1 MFGPPDLL
9 ITDGGSEFAGA
20 VQVVNE
26 LFGTVHEVVP
36 EGAKWRMGQAERHGA
51 IVKLM
56 MMRTVKAMDLRGLSQ
71 MRLAALAAFSAKN
84 RLCNKG
90 GVSPLQAVTGRSTVI
105 PGSLLQQ
112 ISGGHVRFKYNQALE
127 SNEALAQAERIR
139 QGAVEAFHW
148 LDAHEALRRA
158 LASRSRPPAL
168 EGLREGAVVYVYDP
182 PACRKGQARRLQ
194 DHNAWQGPG
203 VIVCVERD
211 RPVPGRIWVRIR
223 GRLKAFPLEKLRLAT
238 PDEMVGSQFIT
249 KALQDV
255 EEELQNGTLKVDEDL
270 GEDEAPAAEPSQS
283 SRPKPKENEEDSSSS
298 SESGDEPEEMSDDQK
313 ERAKLLDDTPFCIRQ
328 NMMRKAE
335 DATLPTDPHELDFA
349 KKRRLFEKLSKSLE
363 PPSTL
368 QEAGI
373 REHLTRAYAKFK
385 SVKRAVLQK
394 PKKASARSRASRPQG
409 VAVAEVGDPGELK
422 VSLEVAVPV
431 DMFKEGEYEAMVQ
444 DTMGQWVLWSAPSTQ
459 VGDGKLLEVAA
470 SLHATDKDGV
480 TEVVTGKARVE
491 YKWSSLDENWKRAY
505 AEPLKK
511 AFKVY
516 LDHDGI
522 KGVPTGTV
530 IDPARILGSRF
541 VLTNKGDATLEGA
554 DLRARWIIG
563 GHRDPDAG
571 LYATSSPTAS
581 MLGHN
586 LLNFVAVQ
594 NKWVIHFEDVSAA
607 FLQGKQLP
615 RAEKIYARIP
625 RGYPPEVVEYLVEA
639 LGGNVRED
647 LVEITKG
654 GFGLPESPRLWY
666 LAYKEILQELGL
678 HELRLAPGLFRAF
691 TPTGE
696 VRAMASI
703 HVDDTRYAGDESSE
717 VLWKELHARL
727 KFGSIRKA
735 TDGWQKFCGRW
746 ERQDPET
753 FEVEISMQEYIA
765 NVPTVKPREETTSTT
780 SSSNGTTTTSGSIE
794 EVQTTSITSSSSGTT
809 TTSGSSGGLQ
819 ATSTTS
825 SSSGT
830 TTTSG
835 SVGFSDIGQDTDPVV
850 YLHEVIHGDSK
861 VAPLTDA
868 ERKLLS
874 SVVGQLNWAARQG
887 RYDLCFGTS
896 LVQQLAGQGRGE
908 AMKWVNTVVRR
919 AREPVRLVVRS
930 LGCSLKDVVILS
942 VSDAAYGA
950 MPNGASQGGTMVL
963 FANPHVLEGES
974 TVCIMEAVSTKIQRV
989 VRCSMSAEVSSLAT
1003 AFEHGD
1009 YVRAVFVELIH
1020 QGFELNRW
1028 KLCVAPWPHVLVT
1041 DARTGYDAVNS
1052 ETLPTDRK
1060 IAIDVG
1066 VLRQGLIE
1074 DGAGCTVRWVPGSQ
1088 MVGDGLT
1095 KWHHNGVINAV
1106 MEQGVWSLRDTETSR
1121 ELRRVAAAKRAAW
1134 RNRKSAKAGPT

>member
-1 MFGPPDLL
+1 M
-9 ITDGGSEFAGA
+9 
-20 VQVVNE
+20 
-26 LFGTVHEVVP
+26 
-36 EGAKWRMGQAERHGA
+36 
-51 IVKLM
+51 
-56 MMRTVKAMDLRGLSQ
+56 
-71 MRLAALAAFSAKN
+71 
-84 RLCNKG
+84 
-90 GVSPLQAVTGRSTVI
+90 
-105 PGSLLQQ
+105 
-112 ISGGHVRFKYNQALE
+112 
-127 SNEALAQAERIR
+127 
-139 QGAVEAFHW
+139 
-148 LDAHEALRRA
+148 
-158 LASRSRPPAL
+158 
-168 EGLREGAVVYVYDP
+168 
-182 PACRKGQARRLQ
+182 
-194 DHNAWQGPG
+194 
-203 VIVCVERD
+203 IVCVERD

-223 GRLKAFPLEKLRLAT
+223 GRLKAFPLEKLRLAA

-255 EEELQNGTLKVDEDL
+255 EEELQNGTLKVDEDW
-270 GEDEAPAAEPSQS
+270 GEDEAPAAEPSQP
-283 SRPKPKENEEDSSSS
+283 SRLKPKENEEDSSSS
-298 SESGDEPEEMSDDQK
+298 SESGEEPEEMSDDQK

-368 QEAGI
+368 QAGV
-373 REHLTRAYAKFK
+373 REHLTQAYAKFK
-385 SVKRAVLQK
+385 SVKCAVLQK
-394 PKKASARSRASRPQG
+394 PEKASARSRASRPQG
-409 VAVAEVGDPGELK
+409 VAVAEVGNPGELK
-422 VSLEVAVPV
+422 VSLEVEVPA

-444 DTMGQWVLWSAPSTQ
+444 DTMGQWVLWSAPSTHAGQ
-459 VGDGKLLEVAA
+459 GKLLEVAA

-491 YKWSSLDENWKRAY
+491 YKWSSLDDNWKRAY

-516 LDHDGI
+516 LDHDDGI
-522 KGVPTGTV
+522 KGVPSGTV

-581 MLGHN
+581 TLGHN

-607 FLQGKQLP
+607 SLQGKESYHVPRKFMLAFPEDILRRWWGTSWTPWAETSARTWWRSPRVVAACP
-615 RAEKIYARIP
+615 RAQGCGIWRT
-625 RGYPPEVVEYLVEA
+625 R
-639 LGGNVRED
+639 RSCRSWD
-647 LVEITKG
+647 CM
-654 GFGLPESPRLWY
+654 SW
-666 LAYKEILQELGL
+666 
-678 HELRLAPGLFRAF
+678 RLAPGLFRAF
-691 TPTGE
+691 TPSGE

-717 VLWKELHARL
+717 VLWKELHALL

-735 TDGWQKFCGRW
+735 TDGCGRW

-780 SSSNGTTTTSGSIE
+780 SSSNGTTTTSGSPE
-794 EVQTTSITSSSSGTT
+794 EVQT
-809 TTSGSSGGLQ
+809 
-819 ATSTTS
+819 TSTTS

-830 TTTSG
+830 TTNSG
-835 SVGFSDIGQDTDPVV
+835 SLNVNDAGQDTDPVV
-850 YLHEVIHGDSK
+850 YLHEVIHGDST
-861 VAPLTDA
+861 VAPLNDA
-868 ERKLLS
+868 ERKLLLS

-896 LVQQLAGQGRGE
+896 LVQQLAGQGRGG
-908 AMKWVNTVVRR
+908 AMKWVNTVLRR

-963 FANPHVLEGES
+963 FGNPQVLEGEG

-1020 QGFELNRW
+1020 QGFELGRW

-1066 VLRQGLIE
+1066 VLRQGLVE

-1134 RNRKSAKAGPT
+1134 PKSAKAAPT